1 MDSKNNLFFI
11 LIKSSLIATC
21 MFWLLVF
28 QTDFDSFLLMMVLI
42 SVIPITIISSLT
54 ILGTIMPFYWFNIN
68 KLNKYQIFKKYFP
81 VYSITIFTISCYYVI
96 ISKYDHFVLAFC
108 LTAFFTLMQAWVYI
122 FKIKKQTK
130 PLLLNQ

>member
-11 LIKSSLIATC
+11 LIKSSLTATC
-21 MFWLLVF
+21 MFWLLIF
-28 QTDFDSFLLMMVLI
+28 QTDFDSFLLMMVPI

-96 ISKYDHFVLAFC
+96 ISKYDHFVLAFF